1 MKPLTVLIVEDHYEW
16 QQILSEIVSDLG
28 CLPHVADSYQAAL
41 TALNRQSFALATI
54 DVSLIFSAHDNRD
67 GVAVL
72 QAISASTNKLPTI
85 IITGHPSV
93 ELAVETLADLK
104 ALHFFQKNDFQ
115 RSKLIEVMKSVLGQG
130 ENPIPLVREQALNA
144 AIKSRFSQREIEV
157 LYGLSAGQTNQ
168 EIADTLMVSVN
179 TVKKHVQSIFTK
191 LNVNNRTAAVS
202 QAFNV
207 GRSKNF

>member
-1 MKPLTVLIVEDHYEW
+1 MNSLKVLIVEDHYEW
-16 QQILSEIVSDLG
+16 QQIISEIVTDLG
-28 CLPHVADSYQAAL
+28 CQPHVADSYKAAL
-41 TALNRQSFALATI
+41 TALNTHTFALATI

-72 QAISASTNKLPTI
+72 HTISASPHKLPTI

-93 ELAVETLADLK
+93 ALAVETLADLK

-115 RSKLIEVMKSVLGQG
+115 RNKLIGIMKTVLGQG
-130 ENPIPLVREQALNA
+130 ETSIPLVMEQELNA
-144 AIKSRFSQREIEV
+144 AIKSQFSQREIEV

-168 EIADTLMVSVN
+168 QIADTLMVSVN

-207 GRSKNF
+207 GLSKNI